1 VRLSFGEK
9 MRVIMKRRGVSVQDL
24 ADRLGVS
31 RQNVNQRLNADRF
44 TLDDME
50 KYAAAIGCGIEI
62 EIIEPQ
68 RNKTNRR
75 TFTKTNKQGRR
86 GARCTPKD
94 QRFSDRTKGS
104 RPDQGNGKPA
114 LIKMRPNTR
123 NRRRT

>member
-1 VRLSFGEK
+1 MRLSFAEK

-62 EIIEPQ
+62 EIIEPPEGGADPHI
-68 RNKTNRR
+68 NK
-75 TFTKTNKQGRR
+75 
-86 GARCTPKD
+86 
-94 QRFSDRTKGS
+94 
-104 RPDQGNGKPA
+104 
-114 LIKMRPNTR
+114 
-123 NRRRT
+123 